1 MPMLLDNQ
9 KLTIQAAIKTAALTD
24 SSQVRMVR
32 IKDTLHLGEIEI
44 SEAMLTEAKTLENIE
59 ILSEPYELNFNEDGD
74 LF

>member
-1 MPMLLDNQ
+1 MLLDNQ

-44 SEAMLTEAKTLENIE
+44 SEAMLPEAKALENIE